1 MKKFDFPKSVFI
13 IGEAGVN
20 HNGDKKL
27 AKELIALASECKVDA
42 VKFQTF
48 KPGELTGK
56 FALKTNYMKNNLSDK
71 CNRYDLTKR
80 LALTYDEFLEIKD
93 YADQKEI
100 MFLSTP
106 DGFESLDFV
115 SDYMNINIIKIGS
128 TELNHLDFIKAVSKK
143 NKPII
148 LSTGMGTLGE
158 IERALEI
165 IRKYNQEE
173 TIVLHCNS
181 EYPVPLDE
189 VNLKAMVTIRNA
201 FKVDVGFSDHT
212 EGTIASICAVALGA
226 RVIEKH
232 FTIDTSLPGPDH
244 KSSLDPSELK
254 MLVSSIRTAESLL
267 GDGIKRPSA
276 SEKKNLCSIRR
287 GIVAVRK
294 IKKGEKI
301 RKNMLK
307 AKRPFVDIEPQQ
319 LEILIGMTLNRDL
332 MEDEPVMW
340 KDVK

>member
-27 AKELIALASECKVDA
+27 AKELIALGSECKVDA